1 MVGMGGSAAMRKKT
15 AKQGAVWLG
24 EAAALVGK
32 CQSCRFAKQGDLLGG
47 DGLFCGQIENAKGW
61 ERTKPHYSC
70 ERFEYEPGALG

>member
-15 AKQGAVWLG
+15 AHQGAVCLG

-32 CQSCRFAKQGDLLGG
+32 CQSCRFAKQGDLLGSE
-47 DGLFCGQIENAKGW
+47 GLFCGYIDNAKGW
-61 ERTKPHYSC
+61 GRTKPHYSC